1 MHTVPQLLAE
11 LEEARRNEARLRL
24 LLEHSG
30 EVSWIADC
38 ASGRLTYLS
47 PAAGRLFG
55 YDLDS
60 AQPLAQALL
69 RDLPARLVRY
79 RDGDASRRTVVR
91 ESEQPQQ
98 DGRLIPVE
106 IESTLVDGDDGTPA
120 TLVGVVRDI
129 SARREQAQQQKRFA
143 SMVSHEF
150 RTPLSTIDGAVQRL
164 EMTGAEHDE
173 GTRKRYRKIQTAVDR
188 MLAMLDEYLS
198 PERMASIGRQR
209 QPNEIS
215 PEALLEAAA
224 EQGRTRRNHIIVR
237 TSGLPQWLRCDPNG
251 MRLALDILVDNAIKY
266 TPDDSK
272 IELLG
277 RNATEGGIELL
288 VRDHGAG
295 VPPDELER
303 VFEKSFRGRN
313 AAGIAGSG
321 LGLYMAKS
329 VVDVHGGI
337 LSAQNVSE
345 SGAEFRIWLPWSS
358 AAGKSLAPGGG
369 SSDNSLT
376 QAHTGGGQG

>member
-11 LEEARRNEARLRL
+11 LEEARRAEARLRL

-30 EVSWIADC
+30 EVSWMADC
-38 ASGRLTYLS
+38 ASLRLTYLS

-60 AQPLAQALL
+60 VQPLAQALL
-69 RDLPARLVRY
+69 HDLPARLARY
-79 RDGDASRRTVVR
+79 RGGDASRRTVRR
-91 ESEQPQQ
+91 EFDQAHR
-98 DGRLIPVE
+98 DGRVIPVE
-106 IESTLVDGDDGTPA
+106 IESTLIDADDGGPA

-129 SARREQAQQQKRFA
+129 SARREQAVQQKRFA
-143 SMVSHEF
+143 AMVSHEF

-188 MLAMLDEYLS
+188 MLALLDEYLS

-209 QPNEIS
+209 QPDEIS

-224 EQGRTRRNHIIVR
+224 EQARARRDHIIVR
-237 TSGLPQWLRCDPNG
+237 CAGLPPWLRCDPNG
-251 MRLALDILVDNAIKY
+251 MRLAFDILVDNAIKY

-295 VPPDELER
+295 VPADELDK
-303 VFEKSFRGRN
+303 VFAKSFRGRN
-313 AAGIAGSG
+313 AAGVAGSG

-345 SGAEFRIWLPWSS
+345 SGAEFRIWLPWSA

-369 SSDNSLT
+369 NSDNSLT
-376 QAHTGGGQG
+376 QVLTGGAQG

>member
-1 MHTVPQLLAE
+1 MPTVPQLLAE
-11 LEEARRNEARLRL
+11 LEQARLNEARYRL

-30 EVSWIADC
+30 EASWLVDC

-69 RDLPARLVRY
+69 RDLPARLARY
-79 RDGDASRRTVVR
+79 RAGDASRRTVLR
-91 ESEQPQQ
+91 ESEQPHR
-98 DGRLIPVE
+98 DGRVIPVE
-106 IESTLVDGDDGTPA
+106 IESTLISDADGTPA

-129 SARREQAQQQKRFA
+129 SARREHAVQQKKFA

-164 EMTGAEHDE
+164 EMTGAGHDE
-173 GTRKRYRKIQTAVDR
+173 GTRKRYRKIQLAVDR

-198 PERMASIGRQR
+198 PDRMASIGRAR

-215 PEALLEAAA
+215 PVALLETAAA
-224 EQGRTRRNHIIVR
+224 QARARRAHITVH
-237 TSGLPQWLRCDPNG
+237 TTGLPQWLRCDPGG

-266 TPDDSK
+266 TKDDSA

-277 RNATEGGIELL
+277 NNASEGGIEFL

-295 VPPDELER
+295 IPDDELAQ
-303 VFEKSFRGRN
+303 VFDKSFRGRN
-313 AAGIAGSG
+313 AKDVAGSG
-321 LGLYMAKS
+321 LGLYMAKA
-329 VVDVHGGI
+329 VVEVHGGI

-345 SGAEFRIWLPWSS
+345 SGTEFRIWLPWQG
-358 AAGKSLAPGGG
+358 AAGKSLAPDGC

-376 QAHTGGGQG
+376 QADTGGRN